1 MKIHT
6 ARVEAIAKEV
16 PALTS
21 KTFVG
26 RGHKGVDGSLVT
38 PPLLVI
44 YPADGIDTQERLTG
58 PSSTQHPRFTLH
70 IAGTSYDQVAEVT
83 GLLKAKF
90 IDVDGYGIPPAIE
103 GWATSDVTWSAPVP
117 IQEDTDVTPSVLYQV
132 IELGFDAEPVPSG
145 E

>member
-1 MKIHT
+1 VKIHT
-6 ARVEAIAKEV
+6 SAVETIAKTV
-16 PALTS
+16 PALAL

-26 RGHKGVDGSLVT
+26 RGHKNADGSLVT

-44 YPADGIDTQERLTG
+44 YPADGIDSQERLTG

-70 IAGTSYDQVAEVT
+70 IAGTSYSQVAEVT

-90 IDVDGYGIPPAIE
+90 IAVDGYGIPPVIA
-103 GWATSDVTWSAPVP
+103 GWVTSDVSWNAPIP

-132 IELGFDAEPVPSG
+132 IELSFDADPV
-145 E
+145 